1 MIQCIV
7 FEVELLLP
15 TSTSPP
21 DIIHMTNETK
31 PSLFFAVSS
40 TSLASVPRL
49 SEKSKG
55 KARGKSVGQVTW
67 QRKIERKGESL
78 VKFIP

>member
-7 FEVELLLP
+7 FEVGLLLP

-21 DIIHMTNETK
+21 DVIHMMNETR
-31 PSLFFAVSS
+31 PSQFFAVSS
-40 TSLASVPRL
+40 TSVASLPRL
-49 SEKSKG
+49 SEKLKG

-67 QRKIERKGESL
+67 QRKIEGKGESL
-78 VKFIP
+78 VKFIL